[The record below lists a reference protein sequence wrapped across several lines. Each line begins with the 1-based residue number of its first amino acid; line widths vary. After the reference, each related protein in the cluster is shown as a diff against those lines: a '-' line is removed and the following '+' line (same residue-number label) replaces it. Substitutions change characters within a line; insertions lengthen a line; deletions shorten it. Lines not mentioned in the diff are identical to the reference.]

1 MLVNL
6 KGQGFL
12 WNYFFME
19 HGTIWDYLDFLF
31 FLLKS
36 YLLSILLKL
45 SYAMA
50 QTLKWEDRT
59 LVRSLSSRKYFGKY

>member
-1 MLVNL
+1 
-6 KGQGFL
+6 
-12 WNYFFME
+12 ME
-19 HGTIWDYLDFLF
+19 LLFYGTTWDYLDFLF
-31 FLLKS
+31 FLLKL